1 MPLPDTLLPY
11 FEALTFA
18 AEQHKY
24 QRRGGYD
31 PLPYIN
37 HLIKVSTAIIQIGN
51 EENPDIILASILHDI
66 IEDSDTSHQDL
77 KERFG
82 VKVADIVME
91 LTDDMALP
99 YQERKALQI
108 KGAQQLSAA
117 ARKIRI
123 ADKASNI
130 QDIFTYPLDWKEE
143 KKIAYLENSLNIVD
157 QIRGTHA
164 ALEAWFDQ
172 SVQFARKVLSQ
183 TPNN

>member
-11 FEALTFA
+11 FEALAFA

-37 HLIKVSTAIIQIGN
+37 HLIKVSSAIIQIGQ
-51 EENPDIILASILHDI
+51 EENPDIIIAAILHDVV
-66 IEDSDTSHQDL
+66 EDSDTSYEDL
-77 KERFG
+77 AGQFG
-82 VKVADIVME
+82 APVADIVAE
-91 LTDDMALP
+91 LTDDMELP
-99 YQERKALQI
+99 YNQRKALQVE
-108 KGAQQLSAA
+108 GASKLSLA

-143 KKIAYLENSLNIVD
+143 KKIAYLENSLTIVD